1 MEVEF
6 NEFKVL
12 KEPAEF
18 PHETAVEIGIVLILC
33 HVDKIEV
40 TTKKPCTNVTSAD
53 VP

>member
-18 PHETAVEIGIVLILC
+18 PQETTAAIGVVLILC

-40 TTKKPCTNVTSAD
+40 TTKKPCTDATSAD
-53 VP
+53 VS